1 MCLRGKVWLTII
13 GISIAFWLSILLGI
27 SQFFQYADGA
37 YIDSFLSVW
46 NPLTNDGEAL
56 RLWCTFDIY
65 YMPNQLSY
73 IGINLVDGVE
83 FELW

>member
-27 SQFFQYADGA
+27 SQLFQYADGA
-37 YIDSFLSVW
+37 YIDSFLSVR
-46 NPLTNDGEAL
+46 NPLINDREAL
-56 RLWCTFDIY
+56 RLGCTFDIY
-65 YMPNQLSY
+65 DMPNQLSY
-73 IGINLVDGVE
+73 TGVNWVDGVE